1 MEIKRVS
8 VALELKHLLNIQA
21 VDNFTQ
27 MEVKVSFFLFIFK
40 RLVVF
45 DNLQN
50 LNVLPDQFLK
60 NFLTVRRFF
69 IVQDLLGL

>member
-60 NFLTVRRFF
+60 YFLTVRRFF